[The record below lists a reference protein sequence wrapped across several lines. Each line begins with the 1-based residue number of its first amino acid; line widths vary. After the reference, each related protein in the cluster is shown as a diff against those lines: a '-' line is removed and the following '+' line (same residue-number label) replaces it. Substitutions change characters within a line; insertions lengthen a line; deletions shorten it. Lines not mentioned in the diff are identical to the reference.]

1 MVSSDSFVLAR
12 LRGLYRVLPIS
23 GGALPGATCGGICLP
38 SYPSYW
44 HYGVL
49 TRHVVFSLMLCE
61 YGLLEVP
68 PELGVLFVEAQRSLD
83 RGISVAME
91 GGRLCG
97 SPLAYMRDED
107 FLRRAVEQVER
118 YRMRE
123 GRFNDEHHFRLLKLA
138 KLPGCT
144 FPMGFGI
151 AAVNKDR
158 LQGAVESTPPPTPP
172 NLDSHPCGL
181 YATHICKKH
190 P

>member
-1 MVSSDSFVLAR
+1 MWFFPD
-12 LRGLYRVLPIS
+12 
-23 GGALPGATCGGICLP
+23 
-38 SYPSYW
+38 
-44 HYGVL
+44 
-49 TRHVVFSLMLCE
+49 VVCPRIGPEIECRRCE

-172 NLDSHPCGL
+172 TSI
-181 YATHICKKH
+181 ATRVVSMRLTSARSIRNEGRS
-190 P
+190 